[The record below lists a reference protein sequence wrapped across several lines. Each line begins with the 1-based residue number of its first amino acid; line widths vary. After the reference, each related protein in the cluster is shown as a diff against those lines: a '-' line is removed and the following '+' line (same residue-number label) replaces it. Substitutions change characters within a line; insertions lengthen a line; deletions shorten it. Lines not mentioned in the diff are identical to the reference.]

1 MLGDH
6 DKEMADLEF
15 RQNRLAQPHP
25 LKPFER
31 DESAQVSK
39 G

>member
-1 MLGDH
+1 
-6 DKEMADLEF
+6 MADPEF

-25 LKPFER
+25 LKAFELG
-31 DESAQVSK
+31 ETAQVSK